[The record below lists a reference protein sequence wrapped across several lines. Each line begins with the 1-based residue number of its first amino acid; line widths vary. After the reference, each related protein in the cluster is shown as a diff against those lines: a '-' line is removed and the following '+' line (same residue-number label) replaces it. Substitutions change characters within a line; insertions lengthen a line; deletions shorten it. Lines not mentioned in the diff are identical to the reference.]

1 MAYRD
6 TLIWAKSRLETLRID
21 LGEIETDVISYR
33 NNLPNA
39 IDAPVTTDLLDEAWT
54 WKQAINRAQAAVTY
68 WISDIQ
74 HEIER
79 LEP

>member
-6 TLIWAKSRLETLRID
+6 TLIWTKTRLETLRIV
-21 LGEIETDVISYR
+21 LGEIEADVISYR

-39 IDAPVTTDLLDEAWT
+39 IDAPVTADLQNEAWT
-54 WKQAINRAQAAVTY
+54 WKQAIDRTQAAITY

-74 HEIER
+74 HEIES